1 MGANDR
7 IKKTPGFGDRLMK
20 LAGEFEKAGWPIFF
34 PGIVLLLFGIFS
46 LLFRAV
52 SWIRH

>member
-1 MGANDR
+1 MSANDLKQ
-7 IKKTPGFGDRLMK
+7 KKRRLGDRLFEVV
-20 LAGEFEKAGWPIFF
+20 GEFEKAGWPIFF
-34 PGIVLLLFGIFS
+34 PGIVLFLFGVFF